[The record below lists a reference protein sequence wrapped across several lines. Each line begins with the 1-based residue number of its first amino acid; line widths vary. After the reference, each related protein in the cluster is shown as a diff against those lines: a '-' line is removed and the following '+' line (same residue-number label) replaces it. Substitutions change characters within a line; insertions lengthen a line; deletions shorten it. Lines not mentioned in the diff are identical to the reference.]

1 LLLYGYKIIINLTFH
16 LHKIIYLL
24 KQFKVILHNIVYNTM
39 STEQTTQSTSISNI
53 VALFE
58 TINDTITL
66 FKMQLNSLQQQVK
79 TLEKS
84 VNKELKGVKKVS
96 DKAAAQKPKT
106 PRAPSGFA
114 KPTKVTKELCDFMNR
129 PEGTEIART
138 EVTKILSEYIKTNKL
153 QEQSENSK
161 NKIVPDDKLRSLLG
175 ITSEESVNLTFF
187 NIQKYMNKHFI
198 SSKSQTQNQ
207 VTVENA

>member
-1 LLLYGYKIIINLTFH
+1 
-16 LHKIIYLL
+16 
-24 KQFKVILHNIVYNTM
+24 M
-39 STEQTTQSTSISNI
+39 STEQTAQPTSISNI
-53 VALFE
+53 VASFN

-96 DKAAAQKPKT
+96 EKAEKKPKK

-175 ITSEESVNLTFF
+175 ITTEESVNLTFF

-198 SSKSQTQNQ
+198 SSKTQ
-207 VTVENA
+207 VKDA

>member
-1 LLLYGYKIIINLTFH
+1 
-16 LHKIIYLL
+16 
-24 KQFKVILHNIVYNTM
+24 M
-39 STEQTTQSTSISNI
+39 STEQTAQPTSISNI
-53 VALFE
+53 VASFN

-84 VNKELKGVKKVS
+84 VNKELKGVKKVTE
-96 DKAAAQKPKT
+96 KAEKKPKK

-198 SSKSQTQNQ
+198 SSKTQTQ
-207 VTVENA
+207 TTENA